1 MRNRMHDRDP
11 MLAIDIGTT
20 KVCAVVARRNERRV
34 IEILGHGLH
43 PCSGLSATG
52 IVNLEEIVASIS
64 NACHKALNHVPGL
77 EISQAVTAVSGTF
90 IQSQNTTGSLIL
102 SKHGRPVNPADIQQC
117 TAAAIRKSVP
127 SEFEVIHS
135 LPRWF
140 RLDETPFIRDP
151 VGMVG
156 TLLEVD
162 VHLIIGR
169 VSILKNLR
177 RCVAKAGFGVEELVY
192 QPVASSH
199 SVLSEDEK
207 NIGVALVDIGGET
220 TSLLVFIEGSIYHS
234 ETLGIGGEDITRD
247 INHYFQT
254 PLESAEQLKKY
265 AGSAWLEAVDPEEP
279 LEVVRFKN
287 RRTITVKR
295 RLLCTVIE
303 ARVEEIIEEV
313 LRSLR
318 SRGLMDSIFGG
329 VVLTGGSALLEGIQE
344 KARDQLQWDAH
355 IGFPNGVAGYEEIV
369 SSPSY
374 ATVIGLLHYGY
385 ERRDARAAVYGPGWP
400 GAFRR
405 AWEWLRETF

>member
-1 MRNRMHDRDP
+1 MRKGMYDRDY

-43 PCSGLSATG
+43 PCTGLSATG

-77 EISQAVTAVSGTF
+77 EIHKAVAAVSGTF

-102 SKHGRPVNPADIQQC
+102 SKHGRPVNADDIAQC
-117 TAAAIRKSVP
+117 IEAAIRKSVP
-127 SEFEVIHS
+127 SEFEVIHPM
-135 LPRWF
+135 PRWF

-151 VGMVG
+151 LGMVG
-156 TLLEVD
+156 SLLEVD

-177 RCVAKAGFGVEELVY
+177 RCVAKAGFAVEDLAY
-192 QPVASSH
+192 QPVASSL
-199 SVLSEDEK
+199 SVLTEDEK

-220 TSLLVFIEGSIYHS
+220 TSVLVFYEGSIFHS
-234 ETLGIGGEDITRD
+234 ETIGIGGEDITRD

-254 PLESAEQLKKY
+254 PLENAENLKKY
-265 AGSAWLEAVDPEEP
+265 SGSTWLDTVDPEEP

-295 RLLCTVIE
+295 RLLCEIID
-303 ARVEEIIEEV
+303 ARVEQIIEEV
-313 LRSLR
+313 IRSLR
-318 SRGLMDSIFGG
+318 SRDLMGVMYGG
-329 VVLTGGSALLEGIQE
+329 IVLAGGSSLLDGIRE
-344 KARDQLQWDAH
+344 KTQDQFQRDTH

-369 SSPSY
+369 ASPSY
-374 ATVIGLLHYGY
+374 ASVIGLLHYGY
-385 ERRDARAAVYGPGWP
+385 ERRDAQTAVYGTGWT
-400 GAFRR
+400 GLARR
-405 AWEWLRETF
+405 AWRWLQETF